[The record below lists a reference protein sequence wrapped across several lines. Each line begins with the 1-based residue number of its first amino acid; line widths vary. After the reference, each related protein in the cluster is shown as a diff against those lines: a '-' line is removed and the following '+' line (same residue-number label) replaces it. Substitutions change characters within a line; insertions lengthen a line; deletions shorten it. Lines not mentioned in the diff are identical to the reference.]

1 MATRSNPGL
10 LGAIRI
16 DLRRLHETW
25 MELLFP
31 RQLDVSDVLGK
42 WEPKTLAQTIAYR
55 VWAVLGIPLVA
66 IGYPLLLLGFATRF
80 YVSRIDSATTRLGVL
95 GVVLVSLLAWGLLT
109 VFAYLRQF
117 SFDGLVAVVAAGLVA
132 TVSAALA
139 VVFSRIDGRA
149 TSVVLAYPAGVTA
162 IFLPPVVA
170 ALYSP
175 TLGSVI
181 FPESTNIAI
190 WLLNN
195 VLVGGVGEFLQDNFQ
210 LEGVAYV
217 GMWFG
222 IAVPVGWFF
231 GAIVGLADLIRPAGD
246 D

>member
-31 RQLDVSDVLGK
+31 RQLDASKVLGK
-42 WEPKTLAQTIAYR
+42 WKPETVPQTLAYR

-66 IGYPLLLLGFATRF
+66 IGYPLLLLGFGTRF
-80 YVSRIDSATTRLGVL
+80 YARRIDSATTRLGIL
-95 GVVLVSLLAWGLLT
+95 GVVLLSVFAWALLT
-109 VFAYLRQF
+109 VFAHVRQF
-117 SFDGLVAVVAAGLVA
+117 SDDGLVAVVAAGLVA

-139 VVFSRIDGRA
+139 VVFSRLGGRV

-175 TLGSVI
+175 SLGSVI

-195 VLVGGVGEFLQDNFQ
+195 VLVGGVGEVLQENFR

-222 IAVPVGWFF
+222 IAVPIGWFL
-231 GAIVGLADLIRPAGD
+231 GAIVALADLIRPAGD

>member
-1 MATRSNPGL
+1 MATRSTPGL
-10 LGAIRI
+10 FDAVRI
-16 DLRRLHETW
+16 DLKRLHETW

-31 RQLDVSDVLGK
+31 RQLDASSVLGK
-42 WEPKTLAQTIAYR
+42 WKPETMLQTITYR
-55 VWAVLGIPLVA
+55 SWAALGLPVVA

-80 YVSRIDSATTRLGVL
+80 YAERIDSATTRLGVL
-95 GVVLVSLLAWGLLT
+95 GVVSISLLAWALLT
-109 VFAYLRQF
+109 VFAYVRQF

-132 TVSAALA
+132 TVSAAFA
-139 VVFSRIDGRA
+139 VVFSRIGGRW
-149 TSVVLAYPAGVTA
+149 TSVVFAYPAGVTA

-181 FPESTNIAI
+181 FPESTNVAI

-195 VLVGGVGEFLQDNFQ
+195 VLIGGVGEFLQENFQ

-222 IAVPVGWFF
+222 LAVPLGWFL
-231 GAIVGLADLIRPAGD
+231 GAIVALADLIRPTSNA
-246 D
+246 

>member
-31 RQLDVSDVLGK
+31 RQLDASKVLGK
-42 WEPKTLAQTIAYR
+42 WKPETVPQTLAYR

-66 IGYPLLLLGFATRF
+66 IGYPLLLLGFGTRF
-80 YVSRIDSATTRLGVL
+80 YARRIDSATTRLGIL
-95 GVVLVSLLAWGLLT
+95 GVVLLSVFAWALLT

-139 VVFSRIDGRA
+139 VVFSRLGGRV
-149 TSVVLAYPAGVTA
+149 TSVVLA
-162 IFLPPVVA
+162 
-170 ALYSP
+170 
-175 TLGSVI
+175 SVI

-195 VLVGGVGEFLQDNFQ
+195 VLVGGVGEVLQENFR

-222 IAVPVGWFF
+222 IAVPIGWFL
-231 GAIVGLADLIRPAGD
+231 GAIVALADLIRPAGD